1 MICVRT
7 FGCDW
12 RTNSAFAGQSAEH
25 VDHNVLGGNA
35 CTNGAVPKYRNSQTA
50 KKPIKTARSSPF
62 SIRPCGN
69 ASSSHTTHGDI
80 SHVVRRPIV
89 NGTLASEVVS
99 AVNDH
104 RNPMPRSATPN
115 DLLAGSRSA

>member
-1 MICVRT
+1 MTCVMT
-7 FGCDW
+7 SGCEC
-12 RTNSAFAGQSAEH
+12 RTNSAFVGQSVEQ
-25 VDHNVLGGNA
+25 VDHNVFPGNS

-50 KKPIKTARSSPF
+50 KKPTRTARSSPF
-62 SIRPCGN
+62 SIRPCGK

-104 RNPMPRSATPN
+104 RNPMP
-115 DLLAGSRSA
+115 